1 MVKASAAAERLG
13 KTPMTIRR
21 MIADG
26 RLVGEKKGT
35 RYYVNSTSL
44 SNYETLGDGKIEETE
59 QINAQNATQTGQT
72 KAQNGTENGNYTE
85 VETQEP
91 SKYSCLEGDIR
102 KNPLLFYE
110 MCREFE
116 EDYVSFWYKY
126 YFDLENGKRWDDFSF
141 TEYSS
146 CRVID
151 IIGDDLQNILRFY
164 YDNDE
169 ILWSWSPC
177 IAQSVIDWRIELN
190 DKNGEILA
198 YCNPFRLDLD
208 NLDDIYDLIPRGT
221 PLITEFSRIPLQ
233 LEQGVD
239 EV

>member
-1 MVKASAAAERLG
+1 MGALLVK
-13 KTPMTIRR
+13 
-21 MIADG
+21 
-26 RLVGEKKGT
+26 KKGT

-59 QINAQNATQTGQT
+59 QINAQNHTKTGQT
-72 KAQNGTENGNYTE
+72 KAQNGTKNGNYAK
-85 VETQEP
+85 VETEDP

-169 ILWSWSPC
+169 IL
-177 IAQSVIDWRIELN
+177 
-190 DKNGEILA
+190 
-198 YCNPFRLDLD
+198 
-208 NLDDIYDLIPRGT
+208 
-221 PLITEFSRIPLQ
+221 
-233 LEQGVD
+233 
-239 EV
+239 

>member
-59 QINAQNATQTGQT
+59 QINAQNHTKTGQT
-72 KAQNGTENGNYTE
+72 KAQNGTENGNYAE
-85 VETQEP
+85 VETEDP

-116 EDYVSFWYKY
+116 EGYVSFWYKY

-141 TEYSS
+141 TKYSS
-146 CRVID
+146 NRVLD
-151 IIGDDLQNILRFY
+151 IIGDDLQDVLRFY

-169 ILWSWSPC
+169 ILWSWASC
-177 IAQSVIDWRIELN
+177 IAQHTIDWRIELN
-190 DKNGEILA
+190 NKNGDRLA
-198 YCNPFRLDLD
+198 YCNPFRLNLD
-208 NLDDIYDLIPRGT
+208 NLDDIYGLIPKGT
-221 PLITEFSRIPLQ
+221 PLITQFSRIPLL